1 MRHVNNAVYFS
12 YLEEA
17 RFAYWQEV
25 LGIPVAEQRSFILAR
40 AECNFKSQATAGDRL
55 EVRVAVVSI
64 GRSSFAFEYEIA
76 DAPTGRLV
84 VSARTVQVMYDYD
97 AQRPT
102 PMPDEVRVAIEKY
115 EGRSLGHP

>member
-25 LGIPVAEQRSFILAR
+25 LAVPMAAQRSFILAR
-40 AECNFKSQATAGDRL
+40 AECDFKAPATMGDRL
-55 EVRVAVVSI
+55 EVRVRVASI
-64 GRSSFAFEYEIA
+64 GRSSFTFEYEIA

-102 PMPDEVRVAIEKY
+102 PMPDEVRAAIEQY